1 MLCPSPLSDLVSLYT
16 FIKFPPFH
24 QNLHEFFII
33 VRYAN
38 LYIMICWFLLLA
50 YHNCRRCL
58 NMSGLHKETC
68 WSSLASSSLANNSSG
83 GFLNLFH
90 PEGVRAWWVTAVD
103 QLTAAAI
110 LDSSLLSSRLNQW
123 TFSTSLKQERQA
135 IASLFS
141 FRDVKMNNHSTS
153 STWAVAWLYSHYVT
167 VHNGRTTNNTT
178 AHHVTNN

>member
-83 GFLNLFH
+83 GFLNLF
-90 PEGVRAWWVTAVD
+90 
-103 QLTAAAI
+103 
-110 LDSSLLSSRLNQW
+110 SSRRSQSMVSNCSRPTNCSCYFRLQFVE
-123 TFSTSLKQERQA
+123 FSPQSVDFLD
-135 IASLFS
+135 IS
-141 FRDVKMNNHSTS
+141 
-153 STWAVAWLYSHYVT
+153 
-167 VHNGRTTNNTT
+167 
-178 AHHVTNN
+178 